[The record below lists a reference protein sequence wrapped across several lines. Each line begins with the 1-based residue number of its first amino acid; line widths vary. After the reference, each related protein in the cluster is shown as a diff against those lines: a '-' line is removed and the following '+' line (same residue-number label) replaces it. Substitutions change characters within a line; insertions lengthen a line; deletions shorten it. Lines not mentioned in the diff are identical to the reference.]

1 MVTAVTALYRERAT
15 GAPVGF
21 EVEAAMTGVDV
32 DRARSDDEV
41 RSQPLLVTRDVE
53 EARHYITDVYI
64 PHDLET
70 RDGRV
75 LDFRLRYLASERL
88 TVGHLVYGADAE
100 LLVPPMRDCYHM
112 NLTLHGQT
120 MVSQRGRRASTD
132 AERSGVLFNPTD
144 PFTVRWSPEAV
155 QYAVKLPR
163 RSVEGHLAKLINR
176 PVERP
181 IRFDLGFDVTSPAGQ
196 SLLSTVHFFRQE
208 LARPGGIAT
217 MPAARAQLES
227 LVLTQLLL
235 TVPNDHA
242 DLLRAPEPPA
252 RHGSVRRALDLIE
265 AHPERD
271 LTLAELAHTAG
282 TTARALQR
290 GFKEAVGM
298 PPTAYV
304 RAVRLDR
311 VHDELRSAAGP
322 VSVTDVAMKWGFFHL
337 GRFAQQYRER
347 FGVLPSQTARRPLHQ
362 V

>member
-1 MVTAVTALYRERAT
+1 
-15 GAPVGF
+15 
-21 EVEAAMTGVDV
+21 MTRDDV
-32 DRARSDDEV
+32 EV
-41 RSQPLLVTRDVE
+41 RAVHAGGGDAPDPLLVTRDLE
-53 EARHYITDVYI
+53 QARHYITDVYI

-120 MVSQRGRRASTD
+120 MVSQHGRWAATEATR
-132 AERSGVLFNPTD
+132 RGVLFNPTD
-144 PFTVRWSPEAV
+144 PFTVRWSPDAI

-163 RSVEGHLAKLINR
+163 RSVEAHLGKLINQ

-181 IRFDLGFDVTSPAGQ
+181 IEFDLGFDLVSATGQ
-196 SLLSTVHFFRQE
+196 ALLSTVHFLRQE

-217 MPAARAQLES
+217 MPTARDQLES

-235 TVPNDHA
+235 TVPNNYA
-242 DLLRAPEPPA
+242 DLLRAPDPPV
-252 RHGSVRRALDLIE
+252 RHGHVRRVVELIE

-271 LTLAELAHTAG
+271 LTLAELAHAAG

-290 GFKEAVGM
+290 GFKEVVGM
-298 PPTAYV
+298 SPTAYV

-311 VHDELRSAAGP
+311 VHAELLATAGTAP
-322 VSVTDVAMKWGFFHL
+322 VTDVAMKWGFFHL

-347 FGVLPSQTARRPLHQ
+347 FGVLPSQTARRAQ
-362 V
+362 SVG

>member
-1 MVTAVTALYRERAT
+1 
-15 GAPVGF
+15 
-21 EVEAAMTGVDV
+21 MTGEETQLLDTAT
-32 DRARSDDEV
+32 DAADGAGSGGAHGG
-41 RSQPLLVTRDVE
+41 QPLLVTRDVE
-53 EARHYITDVYI
+53 EARDYITDVYI

-70 RDGRV
+70 RDGKV

-120 MVSQRGRRASTD
+120 MVSQGGRRACTRATS
-132 AERSGVLFNPTD
+132 SGVLFNPTD
-144 PFTVRWSPEAV
+144 PFTVRWSPDAV

-163 RSVEGHLAKLINR
+163 RSVEAHLSKLINQ

-181 IRFDLGFDVTSPAGQ
+181 ISFDLGVDLTSAAGQ
-196 SLLSTVHFFRQE
+196 SLLSTVHFLRQE

-217 MPAARAQLES
+217 MPAARDQLES

-235 TVPNDHA
+235 TIPNNYTDQ
-242 DLLRAPEPPA
+242 LRAPEAPA
-252 RHGSVRRALDLIE
+252 RHGHIRRVVDLIE
-265 AHPERD
+265 AQPERD
-271 LTLAELAHTAG
+271 LTLAELADAAG

-290 GFKEAVGM
+290 GFKEVVGM
-298 PPTAYV
+298 SPTAYV

-311 VHDELRSAAGP
+311 VHEELLHHCGTA
-322 VSVTDVAMKWGFFHL
+322 SVTDIAMKWGFFHL

-347 FGVLPSQTARRPLHQ
+347 FGVLPSQTARRALSHS
-362 V
+362 

>member
-1 MVTAVTALYRERAT
+1 MTPDDSGTPAT
-15 GAPVGF
+15 G
-21 EVEAAMTGVDV
+21 
-32 DRARSDDEV
+32 DDGREG
-41 RSQPLLVTRDVE
+41 RIAQPLLVTSDLE

-112 NLTLHGQT
+112 NLTLYGQT
-120 MVSQRGRRASTD
+120 MVSQRGRRASTE
-132 AERSGVLFNPTD
+132 ASRSGVLFGPTD
-144 PFTVRWSPEAV
+144 SFTVRWSPDAV

-163 RSVEGHLAKLINR
+163 RSIETHLGKLIHR

-181 IRFDLGFDVTSPAGQ
+181 IGFDLGFDLTSPAGQ
-196 SLLSTVHFFRQE
+196 SLLSTVHFLRQE
-208 LARPGGIAT
+208 LARPDGIAT
-217 MPAARAQLES
+217 MPAARDQLES

-235 TVPNDHA
+235 TVPNNYA
-242 DLLRAPEPPA
+242 ELLRTPEPPA
-252 RHGSVRRALDLIE
+252 KHGHVRRVVDLIE

-271 LTLAELAHTAG
+271 LTLAELAHAAG

-290 GFKEAVGM
+290 GFKEVVGM
-298 PPTAYV
+298 SPTAYV

-311 VHDELRSAAGP
+311 VHAELLSGAE
-322 VSVTDVAMKWGFFHL
+322 VSVTDVAMRWSFFHL

-347 FGVLPSQTARRPLHQ
+347 FGVLPSQTVRRRLSPS
-362 V
+362 

>member
-1 MVTAVTALYRERAT
+1 MRPDGEESRPDALED
-15 GAPVGF
+15 AP
-21 EVEAAMTGVDV
+21 
-32 DRARSDDEV
+32 
-41 RSQPLLVTRDVE
+41 QPLLVTHDLA

-120 MVSQRGRRASTD
+120 LVSQRGRWASTE
-132 AERSGVLFNPTD
+132 AGRSGVLFNPID
-144 PFTVRWSPEAV
+144 SFTVRWSPDAV

-163 RSVEGHLAKLINR
+163 RSIEAHLGKLIHR

-181 IRFDLGFDVTSPAGQ
+181 ISFDLGYDLASPAGQ
-196 SLLSTVHFFRQE
+196 SLLSSVHFLRQE
-208 LARPGGIAT
+208 LVRPGGIAT
-217 MPAARAQLES
+217 MPAARDQLES

-235 TVPNDHA
+235 TIPNDYT
-242 DLLRAPEPPA
+242 DLLRTPEPPA
-252 RHGSVRRALDLIE
+252 RQGHVRRVVDLIE

-271 LTLAELAHTAG
+271 LTLAELAHAAG

-290 GFKEAVGM
+290 GFKEVVGM
-298 PPTAYV
+298 SPTAYV

-311 VHDELRSAAGP
+311 VHAELLAGAGA
-322 VSVTDVAMKWGFFHL
+322 SVTDVAMRWGFFHL

-347 FGVLPSQTARRPLHQ
+347 FGVLPSQTVRRAQSHA
-362 V
+362 

>member
-1 MVTAVTALYRERAT
+1 MTVEEARPSGSQPA
-15 GAPVGF
+15 GAGGVGT
-21 EVEAAMTGVDV
+21 EAGRPD
-32 DRARSDDEV
+32 
-41 RSQPLLVTRDVE
+41 QPLLVTRDVE

-112 NLTLHGQT
+112 NLTLHGRT
-120 MVSQRGRRASTD
+120 MVSQRGRRAATQ
-132 AERSGVLFNPTD
+132 ATRSGVLFNPTD
-144 PFTVRWSPEAV
+144 PFTVRWSPDAI

-163 RSVEGHLAKLINR
+163 RSVEAHLGKLINQ

-181 IRFDLGFDVTSPAGQ
+181 IAFDLGFDLTSAAGQ
-196 SLLSTVHFFRQE
+196 SLLSTVHFLRQE

-217 MPAARAQLES
+217 MPAARDQLES

-235 TVPNDHA
+235 TVPNSYT
-242 DLLRAPEPPA
+242 DLLRAPEAPA
-252 RHGSVRRALDLIE
+252 RHAHIRRVVDLIE

-271 LTLAELAHTAG
+271 LTLAELADAAG

-290 GFKEAVGM
+290 GFKEVVGM
-298 PPTAYV
+298 SPTAYV

-311 VHDELRSAAGP
+311 VHEELTHHRGAA
-322 VSVTDVAMKWGFFHL
+322 SVTDVAMKWGFFHL

-347 FGVLPSQTARRPLHQ
+347 FGALPSQTARRAPSHR
-362 V
+362 

>member
-1 MVTAVTALYRERAT
+1 M
-15 GAPVGF
+15 
-21 EVEAAMTGVDV
+21 EAAMTPDV
-32 DRARSDDEV
+32 LRDEAEDTC
-41 RSQPLLVTRDVE
+41 QPLLETHDLE

-64 PHDLET
+64 PHDLAT

-75 LDFRLRYLASERL
+75 LNFRLRYLDSERL
-88 TVGHLVYGADAE
+88 TVGHLIYGADAE

-120 MVSQRGRRASTD
+120 MNSQRGRWASTE
-132 AERSGVLFNPTD
+132 AGHSGVLFSPTD
-144 PFTVRWSPEAV
+144 AFTVRWSPEAI

-163 RSVEGHLAKLINR
+163 RSVEAHLGKLIHQ
-176 PVERP
+176 PVEHP
-181 IRFDLGFDVTSPAGQ
+181 VSFDLGFDLTSPAGQ
-196 SLLSTVHFFRQE
+196 SLLSTVHFLRRE

-217 MPAARAQLES
+217 MPAARDELES

-235 TVPNDHA
+235 AIPSNYA
-242 DLLRAPEPPA
+242 ELLRTREPPA
-252 RHGSVRRALDLIE
+252 KNEHVRRVVDLIE

-271 LTLAELAHTAG
+271 LTLAELAHAAG

-290 GFKEAVGM
+290 GFQEVVGM
-298 PPTAYV
+298 SPTAYV

-311 VHDELRSAAGP
+311 VHAELLAEHS

-347 FGVLPSQTARRPLHQ
+347 FGVVPSQTVRRKRQ
-362 V
+362 QA

>member
-1 MVTAVTALYRERAT
+1 MRPAGGEQR
-15 GAPVGF
+15 PDDD
-21 EVEAAMTGVDV
+21 TGVP
-32 DRARSDDEV
+32 
-41 RSQPLLVTRDVE
+41 QPLLVTHDPE

-112 NLTLHGQT
+112 NLTLQGRT
-120 MVSQRGRRASTD
+120 MVSQRGRWAATEAAS
-132 AERSGVLFNPTD
+132 SGVLFNPTD
-144 PFTVRWSPEAV
+144 AFTVRWSPDAV

-163 RSVEGHLAKLINR
+163 RSVESHLGKLIHQ

-181 IRFDLGFDVTSPAGQ
+181 ISFDLGFDLTSPAGQ
-196 SLLSTVHFFRQE
+196 SLLSTVHFLRQE

-217 MPAARAQLES
+217 MPSARDQLES

-235 TVPNDHA
+235 TIPNNYA
-242 DLLRAPEPPA
+242 ELLRAPEPPA
-252 RHGSVRRALDLIE
+252 RHGHVRRVIDLIE

-271 LTLAELAHTAG
+271 LTLAELAHAAG

-290 GFKEAVGM
+290 GFKDVIGM
-298 PPTAYV
+298 APTAYV

-311 VHDELRSAAGP
+311 VHAELLSGGS

-347 FGVLPSQTARRPLHQ
+347 FGVLPSQTVRRALQHG
-362 V
+362 